1 MYQPEP
7 RALGTGEV
15 GTEDGPQMSRSFGQ
29 EVEALVGHATVG
41 GLSRHMCL
49 ATFSSVYKFIE
60 ASCTEKTQVYPAQ
73 AELRVIS
80 GLMSLTARD

>member
-1 MYQPEP
+1 M
-7 RALGTGEV
+7 GEV
-15 GTEDGPQMSRSFGQ
+15 GTEDGPQRSPSSGQ
-29 EVEALVGHATVG
+29 EVEALVGHATFA

-60 ASCTEKTQVYPAQ
+60 ASCTEQTQEGPVQ